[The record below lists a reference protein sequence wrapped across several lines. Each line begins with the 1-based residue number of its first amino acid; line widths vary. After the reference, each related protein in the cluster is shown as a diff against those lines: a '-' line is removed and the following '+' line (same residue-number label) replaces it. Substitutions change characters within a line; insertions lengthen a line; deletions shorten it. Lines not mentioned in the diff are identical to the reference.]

1 MERSEASMENP
12 AAREHDFG
20 SKLRQDSVVK
30 RLQDYVCWQRNVRTH
45 PEETPPDFGPVS
57 INLDLTQA
65 CNFSCPFCVD
75 SSIINSGKSFDLKT
89 IKETLAILQAKGLL
103 SVILLGGGEPTLHK
117 DFVAVVQDLKKRQ
130 LQVGI
135 VTNGTKL
142 ERIAEAAELL
152 NEKDW
157 IRISL
162 DAAREETFKVL
173 HRPKTRVTLKRI
185 LRQAQKIKQMN
196 SLVSLGYSFV
206 ILWKG
211 VQFQGKE
218 LPSNLDEMS
227 EAVTLA
233 REHSF
238 DYVSFK
244 PCLVRLESSQRESLL
259 DHVDENQER
268 TIVEAI
274 RVRLEEA
281 KKAAMGQVK
290 ILESLNLKAM
300 LNYET
305 ETIKK
310 QPRRCHMQFFRT
322 VVTPMGIFHCPAFRG
337 VDKGKIAGED
347 GYASQSRFD
356 ESLVRTGASIQT
368 FDAEEECQAVGCFY
382 HPTNWWLEELI
393 RSGKDIREIAH
404 VEDDDFFL

>member
-1 MERSEASMENP
+1 MTESP
-12 AAREHDFG
+12 TAREHDFG
-20 SKLRQDSVVK
+20 AKLRQDSVVK
-30 RLQDYVCWQRNVRTH
+30 RLQDYVCWQRNAGAH
-45 PEETPPDFGPVS
+45 PRETPPDFGPVS

-75 SSIINSGKSFDLKT
+75 SSIINSGKSFDLQT
-89 IKETLAILQAKGLL
+89 IKETLEILQGKGLL
-103 SVILLGGGEPTLHK
+103 SVILLGGGEPTLYK
-117 DFVAVVQDLKKRQ
+117 DFAAVVQDIKKRQ
-130 LQVGI
+130 LQLGI

-142 ERIAEAAELL
+142 NRVAEVVNLL
-152 NEKDW
+152 TEKDW

-162 DAAREETFKVL
+162 DAAREETFKAL
-173 HRPKTRVTLKRI
+173 HRPKTRVTLERI

-196 SLVSLGYSFV
+196 PQVSLGYSFV

-211 VQFQGKE
+211 VEFQGKE

-227 EAVTLA
+227 EAVALA
-233 REHSF
+233 RERSF

-259 DHVDENQER
+259 DHVDESQER

-281 KKAAMGQVK
+281 RKAAMGQIKV
-290 ILESLNLKAM
+290 LESINLRAM

-310 QPRRCHMQFFRT
+310 QPRQCHMQFFRT
-322 VVTPMGIFHCPAFRG
+322 VVTPIGIFHCPAFRG
-337 VDKGKIAGED
+337 VEKGKIAGEE
-347 GYASQSRFD
+347 GYASRSKFN
-356 ESLVRTGASIQT
+356 ESLARTGASIQT
-368 FDAEEECQAVGCFY
+368 FDAEEECREVGCFY
-382 HPTNWWLEELI
+382 HPTNWWIEELI
-393 RSGKDIREIAH
+393 RSGKDTCEIAH
-404 VEDDDFFL
+404 VEDDNFFL

>member
-1 MERSEASMENP
+1 
-12 AAREHDFG
+12 
-20 SKLRQDSVVK
+20 VVK

-45 PEETPPDFGPVS
+45 PEEMLPDFGPVS

-75 SSIINSGKSFDLKT
+75 SSIINSGKSFDLEM
-89 IKETLAILQAKGLL
+89 IKKTLAILQAKGLH

-117 DFVAVVQDLKKRQ
+117 DFAAVVQDIKKRK

-142 ERIAEAAELL
+142 DRVAEVVGLL
-152 NEKDW
+152 KQKDW

-162 DAAREETFKVL
+162 DAAREETFKAL
-173 HRPKTRVTLKRI
+173 HRPKTKVTLKRI
-185 LRQAQKIKQMN
+185 LRQAKKIKQMN
-196 SLVSLGYSFV
+196 SQVSLGYSFV
-206 ILWKG
+206 ILWNG

-233 REHSF
+233 SEHSF

-259 DHVDENQER
+259 DHVDESQER
-268 TIVEAI
+268 MIVEAI
-274 RVRLEEA
+274 RIRLEQA
-281 KKAAMGQVK
+281 KRAAMGQIK
-290 ILESLNLKAM
+290 ILESINLKAM
-300 LNYET
+300 LNYEANT
-305 ETIKK
+305 LKK
-310 QPRRCHMQFFRT
+310 QPRQCHMQFFRT

-337 VDKGKIAGED
+337 VEKGKIAGED
-347 GYASQSRFD
+347 GYASKSRFN
-356 ESLVRTGASIQT
+356 ESLVSTGASIQT
-368 FDAEEECQAVGCFY
+368 FNAEEECQEVGCFY
-382 HPTNWWLEELI
+382 HPTNWWVEELI
-393 RSGKDIREIAH
+393 RSGKDPREVAQ
-404 VEDDDFFL
+404 VEDDDFFF

>member
-1 MERSEASMENP
+1 MEN
-12 AAREHDFG
+12 AAEKEHDFG
-20 SKLRQDSVVK
+20 AKLRQDSVVK
-30 RLQDYVCWQRNVRTH
+30 RLQEYVRWQRNEGAR
-45 PEETPPDFGPVS
+45 PDETPPDFGPVS

-75 SSIINSGKSFDLKT
+75 SAIINSGKSFDLET
-89 IKETLAILQAKGLL
+89 IKETLMILHAKGLL

-117 DFVAVVQDLKKRQ
+117 DFVAVVQEIKKRQ
-130 LQVGI
+130 LQIGI

-142 ERIAEAAELL
+142 DRVAEVVGLL
-152 NEKDW
+152 KEKDW

-162 DAAREETFKVL
+162 DAAREGTFKAL
-173 HRPKTRVTLKRI
+173 HRPKTKVTLKRI
-185 LRQAQKIKQMN
+185 LGQAQKVKQMN
-196 SLVSLGYSFV
+196 SQVSLGYSFV
-206 ILWKG
+206 IIWKG
-211 VQFQGKE
+211 VKFQGKA

-259 DHVDENQER
+259 DHIDENQER

-281 KKAAMGQVK
+281 KKAAANQIK
-290 ILESLNLKAM
+290 ILESINLKAM

-305 ETIKK
+305 DTIKK

-322 VVTPMGIFHCPAFRG
+322 VVTPVGIFHCPAFRG
-337 VDKGKIAGED
+337 VEKGKIAGED
-347 GYASQSRFD
+347 GYASDSKFG
-356 ESLVRTGASIQT
+356 ESLARTGTSIQT
-368 FDAEEECQAVGCFY
+368 FDAEEECHEVGCFY

-393 RSGKDIREIAH
+393 RSGTDTREITC
-404 VEDDDFFL
+404 VEDDNFFL

>member
-1 MERSEASMENP
+1 MENP
-12 AAREHDFG
+12 VEREHDFG
-20 SKLRQDSVVK
+20 AKLKQVSVVK
-30 RLQDYVCWQRNVRTH
+30 RLQDYVCWQRNVKTH
-45 PEETPPDFGPVS
+45 SEEAPPDFGPVS

-65 CNFSCPFCVD
+65 CNFSCPYCVD
-75 SSIINSGKSFDLKT
+75 SSIINSGKSFDLEM
-89 IKETLAILQAKGLL
+89 IKETLAILHAKGLL

-117 DFVAVVQDLKKRQ
+117 DFVAVVQEVKKRQ

-142 ERIAEAAELL
+142 DRVAKVVGLL

-162 DAAREETFKVL
+162 DAAREETFRAL
-173 HRPKTRVTLKRI
+173 HRPKTKVTLKRI
-185 LRQAQKIKQMN
+185 LGQAQKIKQKN
-196 SLVSLGYSFV
+196 SQVSLGYSFV
-206 ILWKG
+206 IIWNG

-274 RVRLEEA
+274 RGRLEEA
-281 KKAAMGQVK
+281 KKAATGQIK
-290 ILESLNLKAM
+290 ILESINLKAM

-305 ETIKK
+305 GTIKK

-322 VVTPMGIFHCPAFRG
+322 VVTPIGIFHCPAFRG
-337 VDKGKIAGED
+337 VDKGKISGED
-347 GYASQSRFD
+347 GYASDSKFD
-356 ESLVRTGASIQT
+356 ESLVRTGVLIQT
-368 FDAEEECQAVGCFY
+368 FDAEEECREVGCFY
-382 HPTNWWLEELI
+382 HPTNWWIEELI
-393 RSGKDIREIAH
+393 RSGTDIREIAP
-404 VEDDDFFL
+404 VEDDNFFL

>member
-1 MERSEASMENP
+1 MENP
-12 AAREHDFG
+12 TAREHDFG

-75 SSIINSGKSFDLKT
+75 SSIINSGKSFDLET
-89 IKETLAILQAKGLL
+89 IKETLAILNAKGLL

-117 DFVAVVQDLKKRQ
+117 DFVGVVQEIKKRQ

-142 ERIAEAAELL
+142 DRVSEVVGLL
-152 NEKDW
+152 KEKDW

-162 DAAREETFKVL
+162 DAAREGTFKAL
-173 HRPKTRVTLKRI
+173 HRPKTKVTLKRI
-185 LRQAQKIKQMN
+185 LGQAQKIKQMN
-196 SLVSLGYSFV
+196 SQVSLGYSFV
-206 ILWKG
+206 IVWNG
-211 VQFQGKE
+211 VKFQGKE

-274 RVRLEEA
+274 RVCLEEA
-281 KKAAMGQVK
+281 KKAAAHQIK
-290 ILESLNLKAM
+290 ILESINLKAM

-322 VVTPMGIFHCPAFRG
+322 VVTPTGIFHCPAFRG
-337 VDKGKIAGED
+337 VEKGKIGEED
-347 GYASQSRFD
+347 GYASDSKFD
-356 ESLVRTGASIQT
+356 ESLLRTGASIQT
-368 FDAEEECQAVGCFY
+368 FDAEGECHEVGCFY

-393 RSGKDIREIAH
+393 QSGTDTREITH
-404 VEDDDFFL
+404 VEDDNFFL

>member
-1 MERSEASMENP
+1 MENST
-12 AAREHDFG
+12 AREHDFG
-20 SKLRQDSVVK
+20 LKLKQDSVVK
-30 RLQDYVCWQRNVRTH
+30 RLRGYVCWQRNVGTH
-45 PEETPPDFGPVS
+45 PMESPPDFGPVS

-65 CNFSCPFCVD
+65 CNFSCPYCVD
-75 SSIINSGKSFDLKT
+75 SSIINSGKSFDLET
-89 IKETLAILQAKGLL
+89 IKETLAILHARGLL

-117 DFVAVVQDLKKRQ
+117 DFVAVVQDIKKRQ
-130 LQVGI
+130 LQLGI

-142 ERIAEAAELL
+142 DRVAEIVGLL

-162 DAAREETFKVL
+162 DAAREETFKAL
-173 HRPKTRVTLKRI
+173 HRPKTKVTLKRI
-185 LRQAQKIKQMN
+185 LEQAQKIKQMN
-196 SLVSLGYSFV
+196 SQVSLGYSFV
-206 ILWKG
+206 IIWSG

-218 LPSNLDEMS
+218 LPSNLDEMP

-281 KKAAMGQVK
+281 KKATTLQISSLPRPSSLFVRRSQGPERHNDPRSWTTRIPS
-290 ILESLNLKAM
+290 ILQHLSV
-300 LNYET
+300 
-305 ETIKK
+305 
-310 QPRRCHMQFFRT
+310 H
-322 VVTPMGIFHCPAFRG
+322 
-337 VDKGKIAGED
+337 
-347 GYASQSRFD
+347 
-356 ESLVRTGASIQT
+356 
-368 FDAEEECQAVGCFY
+368 AE
-382 HPTNWWLEELI
+382 
-393 RSGKDIREIAH
+393 
-404 VEDDDFFL
+404 